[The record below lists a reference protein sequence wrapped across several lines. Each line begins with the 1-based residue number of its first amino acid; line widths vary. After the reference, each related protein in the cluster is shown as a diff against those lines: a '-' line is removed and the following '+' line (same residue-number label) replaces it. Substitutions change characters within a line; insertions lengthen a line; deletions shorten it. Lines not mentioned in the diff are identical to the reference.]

1 MRKKIFRSLI
11 FISVMVMILS
21 SVISTA
27 YLHDYFN
34 DEQIERLKVE
44 LDLVADAVN
53 ELGDSYLDYVDDETI
68 RFTIIDADGNVIYD
82 TKADAETMENHADRE
97 EVIEALQS
105 GSGSSERYSQTL
117 TEKTLYEAVKLDDG
131 TILRVSVSQLTL
143 SGAFL
148 RVLPMNLLIAG
159 LGILLSL
166 YISKRMSENIIEP
179 LATLDLD
186 NPGENDTYDELTPVL
201 SKIQNQHQQLAEQM
215 EELKEKNEEF
225 SQILSSMTEGLIIL
239 DEDGD
244 VLSMNESAR
253 KIFNVPQDAI
263 GENFLTIDRNI
274 ELNRAIEAT
283 AGGDHSEITLSKNG
297 REYQITINRIESDG
311 KFIGTLLL
319 AFDNTEKAFAERNRQ
334 EFTANVSHELKTPLQ
349 SIIGLSE
356 MIESG
361 IVKSEDIAHFAGNI
375 HKEAS
380 RLYSLI
386 EDIIQLSQLDEK
398 VSQAFENV
406 DIKEVA
412 AEAMQVL
419 KPSALKHNVTMTLDC
434 DDVTIKGIR
443 RYVYEIIYN
452 LGDNAIRYNKEGG
465 KVDIVIKKDDKNCII
480 TVADTGI
487 GIPLE
492 HQDRIFERFYRVDK
506 SHSRETGGTGLGLSI
521 VKRAVMFHNG
531 TIELNS
537 LPNEGTTIKVTLP
550 LDCRQTAQ

>member
-27 YLHDYFN
+27 YLHNYFN
-34 DEQIERLKVE
+34 EEQIERLQVE

-53 ELGDSYLDYVDDETI
+53 ELGESYLDNVDDETI
-68 RFTIIDADGNVIYD
+68 RFTIIDTDGNVIYD

-97 EVIEALQS
+97 EVIEAIET
-105 GSGSSERYSQTL
+105 GSGSSERFSETL

-148 RVLPMNLLIAG
+148 RVLPMNLLIVV

-166 YISKRMSENIIEP
+166 FISQQMTKNIIEP
-179 LATLDLD
+179 LSTLDLD
-186 NPGENDTYDELTPVL
+186 NPAENDTYDELTPVL

-215 EELKEKNEEF
+215 EELKEKNDEF
-225 SQILSSMTEGLIIL
+225 NQILSSMNEGLIIL
-239 DEDGD
+239 DEKDD
-244 VLSMNESAR
+244 VISMNDSAR
-253 KIFNVPQDAI
+253 KIFDVQEDVV
-263 GENFLTIDRNI
+263 GKSFLIIDRNI
-274 ELNRAIEAT
+274 ELNRAIEASVSEQ
-283 AGGDHSEITLSKNG
+283 HSEITLSKNG
-297 REYQITINRIESDG
+297 REYEITINRIESDG

-361 IVKSEDIAHFAGNI
+361 IVKSEDISHFAGNI

-398 VSQAFENV
+398 AEQAFEKV
-406 DIKEVA
+406 DIKSVA

-419 KPSALKHNVTMTLDC
+419 RPSAQKHKVTMTLDC
-434 DDVTIKGIR
+434 DNITINGIR
-443 RYVYEIIYN
+443 RYIYEIIYN
-452 LGDNAIRYNKEGG
+452 LGDNAIRYNKEDG
-465 KVDIVIKKDDKNCII
+465 KVDVTIKKDDKNCVI

-487 GIPLE
+487 GIPVE

-531 TIELNS
+531 TVELNS
-537 LPNEGTTIKVTLP
+537 VPNEGTTIKVTLP
-550 LDCRQTAQ
+550 LESQQEAK

>member
-34 DEQIERLKVE
+34 NEQIERLKVE

-244 VLSMNESAR
+244 VLSMNDSAR

-443 RYVYEIIYN
+443 RYIYEIIYN

-465 KVDIVIKKDDKNCII
+465 QVDVVIKKDDKNCVI

-550 LDCRQTAQ
+550 FDCRQTAQ